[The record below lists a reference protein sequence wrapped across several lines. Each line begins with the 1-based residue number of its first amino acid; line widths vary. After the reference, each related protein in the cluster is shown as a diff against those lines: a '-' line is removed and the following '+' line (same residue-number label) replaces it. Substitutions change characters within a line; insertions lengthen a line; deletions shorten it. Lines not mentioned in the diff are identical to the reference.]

1 LKRSLVF
8 LSLAA
13 AFALPSSQ
21 AEAGDV
27 MCPPSRGAVTIGANV
42 VVVGSCT
49 LDGTRVRGNV
59 TVEDRGNLLAR
70 RADIDGNVQTD
81 GARRVRLLRTDVDGS
96 VQLEGLTSSLPSV
109 VDRSDIEGSIQVKQ
123 NRSPLALL
131 NNFVDEDVQAF
142 TNRGGVRIEL
152 NVIGGNLQCKENS
165 PRPTG
170 FGNRVGGNKEDQCRG
185 L

>member
-8 LSLAA
+8 LSVAA
-13 AFALPSSQ
+13 AFALPPSL

-27 MCPPSRGAVTIGANV
+27 YCPPSRGAVTIGGNLV
-42 VVVGSCT
+42 VNGSCT
-49 LDGTRVRGNV
+49 LDATRVRGNV
-59 TVEDRGNLLAR
+59 IVEDRGNLLAR

-96 VQLEGLTSSLPSV
+96 VQLEGLTSDLASI

-170 FGNRVGGNKEDQCRG
+170 FGNRVGGNKEDQCAA

>member
-1 LKRSLVF
+1 LKRSLAF

-13 AFALPSSQ
+13 AFALPPLDAQ
-21 AEAGDV
+21 AGDV
-27 MCPPSRGAVTIGANV
+27 QCPPSRGAVTIGNNV
-42 VVVGSCT
+42 VVTGSCT

-59 TVEDRGNLLAR
+59 IVEDRGNLYAR

-81 GARRVRLLRTDVDGS
+81 GARRVRLVRTDVDGS
-96 VQLEGLTSSLPSV
+96 VQLEGLISSLPSV

-131 NNFVDEDVQAF
+131 NNSVEEDVQAF
-142 TNRGGVRIEL
+142 TNRGGVRIER

-165 PRPTG
+165 PRPKG
-170 FGNRVGGNKEDQCRG
+170 FGNQVGGNKEDQCRG

>member
-1 LKRSLVF
+1 MKRSLVF
-8 LSLAA
+8 LSLVA
-13 AFALPSSQ
+13 AFALPPFQ

-27 MCPPSRGAVTIGANV
+27 YCPPSRGAVTIDGTV

-49 LDGTRVRGNV
+49 LDDTRVKGNV
-59 TVEDRGNLLAR
+59 IVEDRGVLLAR
-70 RADIDGNVQTD
+70 RASIDGNVQTD
-81 GARRVRLLRTDVDGS
+81 GARRVRLLRTDVGGS
-96 VQLEGLTSSLPSV
+96 VQLEGLTADLPSV

-131 NNFVDEDVQAF
+131 NNFVDSDVQAF